1 MMETRITKI
10 IPEQVDFE
18 PEYAALVFQE
28 KGYVEMKVK
37 ETSQEKTGAPDSGLY
52 LRITPLGLK
61 HLAVMKPFIVPR
73 YMDAL
78 KILGLIP
85 PAA

>member
-1 MMETRITKI
+1 MMETKISKI

-28 KGYVEMKVK
+28 KGYVEMKVE
-37 ETSQEKTGAPDSGLY
+37 ETPRDKAGNQDSCLY

-61 HLAVMKPFIVPR
+61 HIAVMKPFIVPR

-78 KILGLIP
+78 KILGLLP